1 MSWGAK
7 FPKCRD
13 ARAGCPR
20 PAGDRGSVGAE
31 EARRGAASCFPARG
45 EQVVGGAARR
55 GERGRRRTKW
65 RRGRDGEGGRARL
78 GGAERLFSAVGRCE
92 LTACTTWL
100 GRAASGAGARVAAR
114 GAGARSLREGRGGAG
129 HSRGAAEDL
138 LGVCGEAVDE
148 VVPGAGVDGHC
159 LVRVGH
165 AARRRLD
172 ALARHVLELD
182 RAVRA

>member
-55 GERGRRRTKW
+55 GERGRGRTKW
-65 RRGRDGEGGRARL
+65 RRGRDGEGGAPAL
-78 GGAERLFSAVGRCE
+78 GAPSAFSA
-92 LTACTTWL
+92 LWD
-100 GRAASGAGARVAAR
+100 AASSLRVPPGWAVQRQALAR
-114 GAGARSLREGRGGAG
+114 GSLREGRARGRCAKGGAG
-129 HSRGAAEDL
+129 RGTHE
-138 LGVCGEAVDE
+138 E
-148 VVPGAGVDGHC
+148 P
-159 LVRVGH
+159 
-165 AARRRLD
+165 RRTFW
-172 ALARHVLELD
+172 AS
-182 RAVRA
+182 AVRR